1 MCHEYRRH
9 YTMREDIK
17 DKEMN
22 QSTQQ
27 DTTENSKS
35 HPSND
40 EDERKGLNGYRKIDL
55 DLEIE
60 RELQEMMQNE
70 DKEIKKENKRFKF
83 FSFAAM
89 LVIAIMAIV
98 RFIHRMI

>member
-1 MCHEYRRH
+1 
-9 YTMREDIK
+9 
-17 DKEMN
+17 MN

-40 EDERKGLNGYRKIDL
+40 EDERKGLNGYRKTDL

-70 DKEIKKENKRFKF
+70 DKEIK
-83 FSFAAM
+83 
-89 LVIAIMAIV
+89 
-98 RFIHRMI
+98 